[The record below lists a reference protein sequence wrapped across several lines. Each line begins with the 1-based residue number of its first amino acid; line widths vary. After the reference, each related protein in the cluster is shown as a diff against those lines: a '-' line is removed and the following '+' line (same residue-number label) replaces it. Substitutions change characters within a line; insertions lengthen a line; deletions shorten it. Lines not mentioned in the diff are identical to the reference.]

1 MFTLCKISYMDDFGW
16 QVIGYLGKEAQ
27 NYCTKFFFLFLLLLL
42 ISKLV
47 STALSFL
54 VVWYRNILRMGA
66 RLNNGEKTKQS

>member
-1 MFTLCKISYMDDFGW
+1 MTNTGLAKKYLHVYLCVEYLTWDDFGW

-54 VVWYRNILRMGA
+54 VV
-66 RLNNGEKTKQS
+66 